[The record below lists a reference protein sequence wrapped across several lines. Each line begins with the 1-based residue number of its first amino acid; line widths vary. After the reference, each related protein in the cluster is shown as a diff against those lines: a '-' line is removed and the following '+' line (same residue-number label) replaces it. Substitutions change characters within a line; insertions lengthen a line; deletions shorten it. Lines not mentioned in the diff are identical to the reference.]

1 MSQEVPSLAGL
12 HILAIDDDV
21 DSLDLMRWTLEDVEA
36 EVVMVTSVREAI
48 AALMAS
54 PGRYDALLADIGMPD
69 EDGFSLIRQVRAL
82 SPEAGGQI
90 PAVAITAYVSD
101 RERQLAIDA
110 GFQRHLAKPVD
121 LTQLLRVVVNLTGRV
136 TEE

>member
-1 MSQEVPSLAGL
+1 
-12 HILAIDDDV
+12 
-21 DSLDLMRWTLEDVEA
+21 MRWTLEDVGA
-36 EVVMVTSVREAI
+36 EVVMVASVREAI

-54 PGRYDALLADIGMPD
+54 PSRYDVLLADIGMPD
-69 EDGFSLIRQVRAL
+69 EDGLSLIRQVRAL
-82 SPEAGGQI
+82 DAEAGGQI

-110 GFQRHLAKPVD
+110 GFQMHLAKPVD
-121 LTQLLRVVVNLTGRV
+121 LTQLIRVVANLTGRV